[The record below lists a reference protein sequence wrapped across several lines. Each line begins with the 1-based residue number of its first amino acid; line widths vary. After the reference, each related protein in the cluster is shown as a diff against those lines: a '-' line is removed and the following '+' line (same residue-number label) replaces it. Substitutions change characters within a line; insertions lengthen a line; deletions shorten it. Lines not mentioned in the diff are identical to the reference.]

1 MKKKKMIKFR
11 LIILMVLCAGL
22 LLGAWIV
29 RGHLIH
35 EPFRTNVRQGFSGTL
50 QRVYLWDR

>member
-22 LLGAWIV
+22 LLKWIV
-29 RGHLIH
+29 
-35 EPFRTNVRQGFSGTL
+35 QGI
-50 QRVYLWDR
+50 

>member
-35 EPFRTNVRQGFSGTL
+35 EPFRTNVRQAF
-50 QRVYLWDR
+50 QAPCR

>member
-35 EPFRTNVRQGFSGTL
+35 EPFRTNVR
-50 QRVYLWDR
+50 